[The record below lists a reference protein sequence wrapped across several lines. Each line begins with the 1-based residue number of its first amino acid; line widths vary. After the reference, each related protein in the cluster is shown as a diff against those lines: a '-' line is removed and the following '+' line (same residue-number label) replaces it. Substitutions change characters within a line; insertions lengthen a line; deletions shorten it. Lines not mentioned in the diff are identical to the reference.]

1 MVCDLL
7 AGGDLRYHL
16 QQQTEFSQESVL
28 LLVAELGSALDYLQ
42 LKRVIHR
49 CVKL

>member
-16 QQQTEFSQESVL
+16 QHQVDFSEVSVAL
-28 LLVAELGSALDYLQ
+28 LICELGSALDYLQ
-42 LKRVIHR
+42 KQRVIHR
-49 CVKL
+49 